1 VGGRQAPRLFPGLTG
16 TGFFPDHAG
25 QSSVPREKDSAL
37 ANLHALDWI
46 IIAAYAVVTVMLGLV
61 FRKRASQSSEQYFL
75 SGRSLPWWIL
85 GTSMVATTF
94 AADTPLAVTGF
105 IRNHGIWYNWFG
117 WHYVFSQML
126 AVFLFSRFWRRAEVL
141 TDNELIE
148 LRYSG
153 RPAAFLRGFKAGYFA
168 IVYNFIVLGWVLKG
182 MGTVAETVLGV
193 GREEAV
199 VVGALLALS
208 YALLAGFWGVV
219 ITDVIQFV
227 LAMVGSVTV
236 AVLAV
241 QHVGGVAGLKDSL
254 AASPLFS
261 ANTLAFIPGSEAGWD
276 SDFMKFLVF
285 VSLMWWASHNAD
297 GGGYIIQRMNAARD
311 ERHARGA
318 TLWFVVA
325 NNAVRY
331 WPWIMVGLASLVV
344 FPTMPRGM
352 NEEAAYPLVMLEVLG
367 PGLLGLLLV
376 SFFAAFM
383 STIDTHLNW
392 GASYLVNDIYRRFLR
407 PEATEKETVLVAKLC
422 VFFMM
427 LLAVI
432 VAFFLESIGKAWL
445 FVWAMGAGIG
455 PVLILRWFWWRINA
469 WSEIAALGASLLM
482 AFGFEITAAVQSGA
496 DYALFSTPVM
506 IRGLALQTHHK
517 ALILVPFTILVWLGV
532 TLATRPVTE
541 ARLAAFYR
549 KVRPGGFW
557 GPVARD
563 NADVRCDGISWARIG
578 VWLAGCMGVFGVLFG
593 IGKLVL
599 GQPEA
604 AVSLFGAALV
614 GAAVVFRELRQ
625 T

>member
-1 VGGRQAPRLFPGLTG
+1 
-16 TGFFPDHAG
+16 
-25 QSSVPREKDSAL
+25 L
-37 ANLHALDWI
+37 ANLHTLDWI
-46 IIAAYAVVTVMLGLV
+46 IIAVYVAVTLALGLV

-75 SGRSLPWWIL
+75 SGRSLPWWVL

-117 WHYVFSQML
+117 WHYVLSQML
-126 AVFLFSRFWRRAEVL
+126 AVFLFSRFWRRAEVV

-182 MGTVAETVLGV
+182 LGTVAESVLGV
-193 GREEAV
+193 DQQQAV
-199 VVGALLALS
+199 LVGAALALS

-219 ITDVIQFV
+219 ITDVMQFV
-227 LAMVGSVTV
+227 LAMVGSIAV

-241 QHVGGVAGLKDSL
+241 RHVGGVGALQEKL

-261 ANTLAFIPGSEAGWD
+261 ENTLAFIPGGGLGWE
-276 SDFMKFLVF
+276 SDFVKFLVF

-331 WPWIMVGLASLVV
+331 WPWIMVGLASLVI
-344 FPTMPRGM
+344 FPSVPAGKS
-352 NEEAAYPLVMLEVLG
+352 EEAAYPLVMLTVLG

-392 GASYLVNDIYRRFLR
+392 GASYLVNDIYRRFVR
-407 PEATEKETVLVAKLC
+407 PDASEKETVLAAKIC
-422 VFFMM
+422 V
-427 LLAVI
+427 LLIMVCAVT
-432 VAFFLESIGKAWL
+432 VAFFLTSIGRAWL

-455 PVLILRWFWWRINA
+455 PVLILRWFWWRISA
-469 WSEIAALGASLLM
+469 WSEIAALAASVVM
-482 AFGFEITAAVQSGA
+482 AFGFEVAAAVQTGS
-496 DYALFSTPVM
+496 DYQLFATPVRLGGM
-506 IRGLALQTHHK
+506 ALQTHHK
-517 ALILVPFTILVWLGV
+517 AMILVPVTMIAWIVV
-532 TLATRPVTE
+532 TLLTRPVHPDT
-541 ARLAAFYR
+541 LAGFYR
-549 KVRPGGFW
+549 RVRPGGAW
-557 GPVARD
+557 GPVSA
-563 NADVRCDGISWARIG
+563 AHPEVVCDGLSWSRLG
-578 VWLAGCMGVFGVLFG
+578 VWASGSVGVFGVLFG
-593 IGKLVL
+593 TGKLIL
-599 GQPEA
+599 GQPA
-604 AVSLFGAALV
+604 AAAGLFALALAAT
-614 GAAVVFRELRQ
+614 VVVAREIRSA
-625 T
+625 

>member
-1 VGGRQAPRLFPGLTG
+1 M
-16 TGFFPDHAG
+16 
-25 QSSVPREKDSAL
+25 
-37 ANLHALDWI
+37 ANLHTLDWV
-46 IIAAYAVVTVMLGLV
+46 IIATYVAITLALGLA
-61 FRKRASQSSEQYFL
+61 FRKKASQSTEQYFL

-153 RPAAFLRGFKAGYFA
+153 KPAAFLRGFKAGYFA
-168 IVYNFIVLGWVLKG
+168 IIYNFIVLGWVLKG
-182 MGTVAETVLGV
+182 LGTVAEAVLGV
-193 GREEAV
+193 DQMQAV
-199 VVGALLALS
+199 AVGAALALS

-241 QHVGGVAGLKDSL
+241 RHVGGVGELKAKL
-254 AASPLFS
+254 ITSPLFTE
-261 ANTLAFIPGSEAGWD
+261 NTLAMIPGGEMSWD
-276 SDFMKFLVF
+276 SDFVKFLVF

-297 GGGYIIQRMNAARD
+297 GGGYIIQRMNAAKD

-331 WPWIMVGLASLVV
+331 WPWIMVGLASLLIY
-344 FPTMPRGM
+344 PTMPEGM
-352 NEEAAYPLVMLEVLG
+352 TEEAAYPLTMLKVLG

-383 STIDTHLNW
+383 STIDTPLNW
-392 GASYLVNDIYRRFLR
+392 GASYLINDIYRRFLR
-407 PEATEKETVLVAKLC
+407 PEASEKETVLAAKLC

-427 LLAVI
+427 LCAVL
-432 VAFFLESIGKAWL
+432 VSFFLTSIGKAWL

-455 PVLILRWFWWRINA
+455 PVLILRWFWWRVSA
-469 WSEIAALGASLLM
+469 WSEIAALGASVVL
-482 AFGFEITAAVQSGA
+482 AFGFEITAAIQTGTA
-496 DYALFSTPVM
+496 YQLFSTPVT
-506 IRGLALQTHHK
+506 IQGFALESHHK
-517 ALILVPFTILVWLGV
+517 ALILVPVTILTWVTV
-532 TLATRPVTE
+532 TLLTHPVSSE
-541 ARLAAFYR
+541 QLVLFYR

-557 GPVARD
+557 GPVAD
-563 NADVRCDGISWARIG
+563 TNPDIQCDGISWLRCG
-578 VWLAGCMGVFGVLFG
+578 VWLAGCASVFGVLFG

-599 GQPEA
+599 GEPVQA
-604 AVSLFGAALV
+604 AVLFGVACLGGAIV
-614 GAAVVFRELRQ
+614 GWELRRN
-625 T
+625 